1 MFAGDSDSYHQVKAC
16 SKFEIITLDI
26 YVESVQSQKERFQT
40 WNRCNAFF
48 NVVITVLLQV
58 LRDCLQIWPLIL
70 NELKRIKFF

>member
-16 SKFEIITLDI
+16 SEFEMITLDI

-58 LRDCLQIWPLIL
+58 LRD
-70 NELKRIKFF
+70 